1 MSEQWYVVIDASG
14 ACRSFGTR
22 VADPLPA
29 GLEAMALSSSDA
41 ESLLDGSGVWS
52 AALLCVVPRSEEV
65 PEYVTPWQF
74 FTWLWQNKGVT
85 ETQIREMLAALP
97 VAQRVQAEIDIDRAA
112 SFRRAHPLLAQF
124 GAALGMTETEI
135 DDAFKAMAK
144 LTGAQE

>member
-1 MSEQWYVVIDASG
+1 MSEQWFVVIDTSG
-14 ACRSFGTR
+14 ECRSLGTR
-22 VADPLPA
+22 VADPLPN
-29 GLEAMALSSSDA
+29 GLRAVALAPEDA
-41 ESLLDGSGVWS
+41 KALLEGRAAWS
-52 AALLCVVPRSEEV
+52 AALLCVVPRPEEV

-112 SFRRAHPLLAQF
+112 SFRRAHPLLTQF
-124 GAALGMTETEI
+124 GAALGMTEPEI